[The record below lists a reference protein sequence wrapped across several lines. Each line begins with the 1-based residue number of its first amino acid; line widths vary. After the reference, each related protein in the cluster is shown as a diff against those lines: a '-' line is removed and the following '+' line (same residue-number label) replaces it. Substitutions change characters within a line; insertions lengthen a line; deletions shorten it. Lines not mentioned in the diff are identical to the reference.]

1 MTRDFFF
8 KKNGE
13 SISDTGSYTLSEI
26 RNVELKGKKSEMFQ
40 SEKSAVE
47 LFAPAR
53 TSSPH
58 AVKENLFSY
67 ATRTP
72 VSTTTSRRLRPLPPF
87 AASAGRPPSRRWEA
101 PALRSGRRPR
111 PVACGCAR
119 LVGRRL
125 VLPRSSPIRSVS
137 IGCRSFRLRGTTS

>member
-1 MTRDFFF
+1 MFPVMGRFSMTRDFFL

-40 SEKSAVE
+40 SAKSAVE

-58 AVKENLFSY
+58 AVKENLFFY
-67 ATRTP
+67 ATLTP

-101 PALRSGRRPR
+101 PALRSGRRPA
-111 PVACGCAR
+111 VC
-119 LVGRRL
+119 L
-125 VLPRSSPIRSVS
+125 
-137 IGCRSFRLRGTTS
+137 RLRSPPGAPARPAPHLAGPVSVD